1 MKAFFAR
8 FVRDQTGAI
17 TFEDALTAV
26 SLAVGFAVAFALMN
40 GTMVQLYAA
49 IFGMLTDSR

>member
-40 GTMVQLYAA
+40 GTMVQLYAT

>member
-1 MKAFFAR
+1 MKTFLAR
-8 FVRDQTGAI
+8 FVRDQAGAI
-17 TFEDALTAV
+17 AFEDALTAV

-40 GTMVQLYAA
+40 GTMVQLYAT